1 MLKSEQNGCYRITL
15 VLPSHDYLSVSP
27 ANTQHILI
35 PSPAPLPTPA
45 APRLP
50 PHHGKLKPI
59 RTQQYVLSPRE
70 CIEVDNVKYLV
81 VDVEAGEVQTGL
93 KMRGLSKRL
102 AIKIFRQ
109 TVRGVL
115 EQLLWLDAKE
125 VKQYLDIRNF
135 LVVGETMY
143 FMLVQRSRART
154 TSLPRSEKR
163 LSMPVSSSLESVL
176 ESELVVIR

>member
-1 MLKSEQNGCYRITL
+1 VI
-15 VLPSHDYLSVSP
+15 SP
-27 ANTQHILI
+27 
-35 PSPAPLPTPA
+35 
-45 APRLP
+45 
-50 PHHGKLKPI
+50 K
-59 RTQQYVLSPRE
+59 E

-109 TVRGVL
+109 TVRGIL
-115 EQLLWLDAKE
+115 EQMLWLDSKE

-135 LVVGETMY
+135 IIVGETVY
-143 FMLVQRSRART
+143 FMLVQRSRVRT

-163 LSMPVSSSLESVL
+163 FSMPVSSSL
-176 ESELVVIR
+176 